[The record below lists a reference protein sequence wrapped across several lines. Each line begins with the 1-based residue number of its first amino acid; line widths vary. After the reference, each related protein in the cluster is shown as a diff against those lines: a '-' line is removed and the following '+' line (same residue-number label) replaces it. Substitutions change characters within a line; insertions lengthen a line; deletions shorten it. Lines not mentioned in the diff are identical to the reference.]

1 MNNLGDNMNQLNI
14 GQKIHYTGDMANDA
28 AFGEI
33 IYIDA
38 EVCEVKYDDGKVRV
52 VYLSSFSKGPGQR
65 YKTIEQYN
73 EERAKLS
80 WSRN

>member
-1 MNNLGDNMNQLNI
+1 MNQLNI

-38 EVCEVKYDDGKVRV
+38 EVCEVKYDDG
-52 VYLSSFSKGPGQR
+52 PGQR